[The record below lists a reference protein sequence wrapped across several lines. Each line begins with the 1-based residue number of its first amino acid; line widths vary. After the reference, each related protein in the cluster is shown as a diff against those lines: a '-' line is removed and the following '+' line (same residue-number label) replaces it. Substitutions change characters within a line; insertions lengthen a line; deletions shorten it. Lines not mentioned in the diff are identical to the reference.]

1 MCCPDHTLESLII
14 STYPDI
20 SRMNN
25 IEDQYFLDRT
35 ILSAKNNDVDKIN
48 DAILDQFYLDRETHI
63 MLSADSVN
71 LDDNALQNQPY
82 PIEFLN
88 SLKASG
94 LPLSKLALKAG
105 CPLMLLRN
113 LEPSKGLCNG
123 S

>member
-1 MCCPDHTLESLII
+1 
-14 STYPDI
+14 
-20 SRMNN
+20 
-25 IEDQYFLDRT
+25 LDRT
-35 ILSAKNNDVDKIN
+35 ILSAKNDDADKIN
-48 DAILDQFYLDRETHI
+48 DAILDQIYLDREKHT

-71 LDDNALQNQPY
+71 LDDNAVQNQPY

-94 LPLSKLALKAG
+94 LSLSKLTLKAG
-105 CPLMLLRN
+105 CSLMLLWN